1 MQALFCIFFN
11 FFFVELL
18 YNSDMAKNIKLT
30 CNLTGDFRYVSEE
43 LYEKLAKQYGSVQD
57 LEKYYVKKEI
67 SLLIKRGSN
76 IHDISI
82 LHGFE
87 YDKEKQSYY
96 AELVQFHGKE
106 QLVKLERKES
116 KTHTIETDEDVKQF
130 MEDWKRYNDK

>member
-11 FFFVELL
+11 FFVELL

>member
-1 MQALFCIFFN
+1 
-11 FFFVELL
+11 
-18 YNSDMAKNIKLT
+18 MAKNIKLT

-76 IHDISI
+76 IHDISV

-96 AELVQFHGKE
+96 EELVQFHGKE
-106 QLVKLERKES
+106 ELVKLERKES
-116 KTHTIETDEDVKQF
+116 KTHTIETDEDVAAF
-130 MEDWKRYNDK
+130 INAWKVNNNNG

>member
-1 MQALFCIFFN
+1 
-11 FFFVELL
+11 
-18 YNSDMAKNIKLT
+18 MAKNIKLT
-30 CNLTGDFRYVSEE
+30 CNLTSDFRYVSEE
-43 LYEKLAKQYGSVQD
+43 LYEKLAKQYGSVQN
-57 LEKYYVKKEI
+57 LQKFYVKKEI

-96 AELVQFHGKE
+96 EELVQFHGKE
-106 QLVKLERKES
+106 ELVKLERKES
-116 KTHTIETDEDVKQF
+116 KTHTIQTDEDVKQF

>member
-1 MQALFCIFFN
+1 
-11 FFFVELL
+11 
-18 YNSDMAKNIKLT
+18 MAKNIKLT

-43 LYEKLAKQYGSVQD
+43 LYEKLAKQYGSVQN
-57 LEKYYVKKEI
+57 LQKFYVKKEI

-76 IHDISI
+76 IHDISV

-87 YDKEKQSYY
+87 YDKEREGYY
-96 AELVQFHGKE
+96 EELIKFHGKE
-106 QLVKLERKES
+106 ELVKLERKES

>member
-1 MQALFCIFFN
+1 
-11 FFFVELL
+11 
-18 YNSDMAKNIKLT
+18 MAKNIKLT
-30 CNLTGDFRYVSEE
+30 CNLTSDFRYVSEE
-43 LYEKLAKQYGSVQD
+43 LYEKLAKQYGSVQN
-57 LEKYYVKKEI
+57 LQKFYVKKEI

-76 IHDISI
+76 IHDISV

-87 YDKEKQSYY
+87 YDKEKEGYY
-96 AELVQFHGKE
+96 GELVQFHGKE